1 MVSTSVNCS
10 VYVWSN
16 LLHAC
21 ARIHHWILSSH
32 LSIFFF
38 LVNIEYC
45 CWIYYSILFCTIL
58 YYFFCLWVCWPSLHH
73 VAAKSINE
81 VATSHLFNY
90 EHHQFNSGTLLF
102 TSCRSHSGQAQA
114 IRKMS
119 ERLAEFRELHTG
131 DVERSSLNTKH
142 YAHMFTSSSSSSS
155 SSSSDV
161 LAAKSSGALKVER
174 LVTKNV
180 ENLRLSSRHGFQQI
194 KPEHRVEK
202 QPQRITKAVGEG
214 LVELTYEACTQDYTV
229 SKFLSLS

>member
-1 MVSTSVNCS
+1 
-10 VYVWSN
+10 
-16 LLHAC
+16 
-21 ARIHHWILSSH
+21 
-32 LSIFFF
+32 
-38 LVNIEYC
+38 
-45 CWIYYSILFCTIL
+45 
-58 YYFFCLWVCWPSLHH
+58 
-73 VAAKSINE
+73 
-81 VATSHLFNY
+81 
-90 EHHQFNSGTLLF
+90 
-102 TSCRSHSGQAQA
+102 
-114 IRKMS
+114 MS

-180 ENLRLSSRHGFQQI
+180 ENLRLSSRHGFQLI